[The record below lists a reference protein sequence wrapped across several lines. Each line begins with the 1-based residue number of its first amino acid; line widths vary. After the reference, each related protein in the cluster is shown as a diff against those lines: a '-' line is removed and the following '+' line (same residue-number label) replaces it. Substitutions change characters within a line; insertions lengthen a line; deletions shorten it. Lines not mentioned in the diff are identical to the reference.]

1 MLLQPWTAHHYKKQ
15 QTHHPYVIFP
25 WKFPPEVCRQKL
37 ILCQLLVAPD
47 RVEIQGPETAKVGQ
61 TLNFECATS
70 NSNPASTLHWEID
83 GRVTRSGTDSN
94 LTSEAADGGWLTS
107 ANTSVTIRPND
118 KTKTISC
125 YAKNAALGETKVE
138 THIVTVLCE
147 YPFMD
152 LEQFLPAP
160 WYFLRPSSIQAVIF
174 VYIPAHLYSLSQNE
188 H

>member
-15 QTHHPYVIFP
+15 QTHLPYVIFP

-83 GRVTRSGTDSN
+83 GRVTRSGSDSN

-147 YPFMD
+147 YPLWILKKFC
-152 LEQFLPAP
+152 P
-160 WYFLRPSSIQAVIF
+160 LRDISC
-174 VYIPAHLYSLSQNE
+174 YHLQSKL
-188 H
+188 

>member
-1 MLLQPWTAHHYKKQ
+1 M
-15 QTHHPYVIFP
+15 
-25 WKFPPEVCRQKL
+25 CRQKL

-83 GRVTRSGTDSN
+83 GRVTRSGSNSN

-147 YPFMD
+147 YAFKD
-152 LEQFLPAP
+152 REKVFACSLIFLATI
-160 WYFLRPSSIQAVIF
+160 FNPSCNLC
-174 VYIPAHLYSLSQNE
+174 LYPGTFILIISK
-188 H
+188 